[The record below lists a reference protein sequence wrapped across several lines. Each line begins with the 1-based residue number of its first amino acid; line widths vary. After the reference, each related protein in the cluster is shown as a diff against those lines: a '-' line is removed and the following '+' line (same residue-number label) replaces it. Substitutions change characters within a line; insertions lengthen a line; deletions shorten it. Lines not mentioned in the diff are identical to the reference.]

1 MGVLVL
7 AGTKKGLF
15 LLRSDDGRRDWQLEG
30 PLLEGWEV
38 MHATVDPRDGTMY
51 ACAQSFVYGSTV
63 SRSSDEGKTW
73 ERSERIGLPED
84 SGLKFERVW
93 HLEPGHES
101 EPDTLWLGGAPGAL
115 LRSTDKGS
123 TWKAVRGILE
133 HPTRSG
139 WQPGAGGMCCHSIQ
153 VDPTDANRVY
163 IAISAAGTFRTDDG
177 GGTWQPFNKNV
188 AADFHPEKYPEYG
201 QCVHK
206 LHLHPAK
213 PERLWQQ
220 NHCGVYRSDDRAE
233 SWERLDGN
241 GLPSD
246 FGFPIILHPR
256 DPAVAYVI
264 PEVSGEKHYTVDG
277 RLGVYKTTDA
287 GASWEL
293 APKGLPEQAWAG
305 VYREAS
311 AWDWLDPAGA
321 YFATQ
326 AGSVYVSPDEG
337 GEWIEAMSG
346 LPPVFSIETAEWQS

>member
-15 LLRSDDGRRDWQLEG
+15 LLRSDDGRRDWELEG
-30 PLLEGWEV
+30 PLLDGWEV
-38 MHATVDPRDGTMY
+38 MHAT
-51 ACAQSFVYGSTV
+51 
-63 SRSSDEGKTW
+63 
-73 ERSERIGLPED
+73 
-84 SGLKFERVW
+84 
-93 HLEPGHES
+93 
-101 EPDTLWLGGAPGAL
+101 
-115 LRSTDKGS
+115 
-123 TWKAVRGILE
+123 
-133 HPTRSG
+133 
-139 WQPGAGGMCCHSIQ
+139 

-177 GGTWQPFNKNV
+177 GETWQPFNKNV

-206 LHLHPAK
+206 LHLHPAR

-256 DPAVAYVI
+256 DPDVAYVI
-264 PEVSGEKHYTVDG
+264 PEVSGEKHHTVDG

-287 GASWEL
+287 GESWEL
-293 APKGLPEQAWAG
+293 A
-305 VYREAS
+305 
-311 AWDWLDPAGA
+311 
-321 YFATQ
+321 
-326 AGSVYVSPDEG
+326 
-337 GEWIEAMSG
+337 
-346 LPPVFSIETAEWQS
+346 